1 MMGDGEQTVKVS
13 FAQGWDLASR
23 TVVHPLSRS
32 EAEARDRAGQPYVM
46 VHRLEGR
53 TSPVEVHL
61 VAWGDSHVGAWVYD
75 DQGRRT
81 MEVDWR
87 LLEPGRL
94 FLRHV
99 GQWRYD
105 TDGQAEF
112 APEAGRSYVDLFPDG
127 KGSRVSRP
135 KGDSGPSHH
144 TPANIPEEERWH
156 AREAF
161 GVRGAGQLLLSQPLP
176 SGQQPE
182 FADATGSGT
191 DAWGAHR
198 AADGRPSL
206 WRPPRPARRAHLDEL
221 FEPGTRIATSV
232 EPEMTVSAI
241 LDIATLRLPSG
252 RLVVADPLTE
262 GRGAGRV
269 LSERIPPGE
278 YRVQAAVV
286 AFESEYEDVRTAVKE
301 EVAVRLL
308 LAEEPA
314 ASWEPALAEGDD
326 VRLLR
331 ENEIYGFDTDGAA
344 GAFADASGWEG
355 LADRYRRYLVE
366 QEDDAGETVSDGY
379 VRTTDQATG
388 GDLVSF
394 CTDGDGTHPVWL
406 GRAST
411 GKPVS
416 VVVVVGR
423 LPGLRLL

>member
-1 MMGDGEQTVKVS
+1 M
-13 FAQGWDLASR
+13 
-23 TVVHPLSRS
+23 
-32 EAEARDRAGQPYVM
+32 
-46 VHRLEGR
+46 
-53 TSPVEVHL
+53 
-61 VAWGDSHVGAWVYD
+61 
-75 DQGRRT
+75 
-81 MEVDWR
+81 
-87 LLEPGRL
+87 
-94 FLRHV
+94 
-99 GQWRYD
+99 
-105 TDGQAEF
+105 
-112 APEAGRSYVDLFPDG
+112 
-127 KGSRVSRP
+127 
-135 KGDSGPSHH
+135 
-144 TPANIPEEERWH
+144 
-156 AREAF
+156 
-161 GVRGAGQLLLSQPLP
+161 
-176 SGQQPE
+176 
-182 FADATGSGT
+182 
-191 DAWGAHR
+191 
-198 AADGRPSL
+198 
-206 WRPPRPARRAHLDEL
+206 
-221 FEPGTRIATSV
+221 GTRIATSV

-331 ENEIYGFDTDGAA
+331 ENETCGFDTDGAA

-355 LADRYRRYLVE
+355 LADRYRRYLME

-394 CTDGDGTHPVWL
+394 CTDSFCTDGDGTH
-406 GRAST
+406 
-411 GKPVS
+411 PVS

-423 LPGLRLL
+423 LPDLRLL